1 MSWFEEQL
9 RLREQSD
16 NVDFEDAVDSI
27 AGAVMGTRL
36 RNALSQDE
44 TADSALDEILKYYH
58 CKQKKEEIPSG
69 IKTIDE
75 QIEYRMR
82 PYGIKNRTVT
92 LETGWYHHAAG
103 AMLGT
108 LVKDGSAVALIPG
121 KVTGYRLIDI
131 KSGKQIKL
139 NRKSE
144 KLLDKEALCFYE

>member
-9 RLREQSD
+9 QYRAQSD
-16 NVDFEDAVDSI
+16 NADFEDAIDSI

-58 CKQKKEEIPSG
+58 CKSGKEEMPSG

-82 PYGIKNRTVT
+82 PFGIMPSSFSLR
-92 LETGWYHHAAG
+92 
-103 AMLGT
+103 
-108 LVKDGSAVALIPG
+108 SAL
-121 KVTGYRLIDI
+121 K
-131 KSGKQIKL
+131 
-139 NRKSE
+139 
-144 KLLDKEALCFYE
+144 